1 MYLCCVR
8 KKNKNFS
15 IQGLLVEQMAS
26 EGKALARHEGKV
38 VFIDYAVPGDIVTV
52 QTEKIKKDYI
62 QAKVTEIEKPSELRK
77 ESFCEHFKTCGG
89 CKWQH
94 IPYETQ
100 LKFKH
105 QLVEE
110 AFRRIGKFEYPAL
123 EPIAGAPS
131 DTYYRNKL
139 EYTFSDRGWLTQEQ
153 IDSGNSYERRS
164 LGFHVPGRF
173 DALVHIQHC
182 YLQDNLGNEIRNF
195 IYQLAVAKNWS
206 FYNMKAH
213 EGFLRNL
220 ILRNNIKGDWMLT
233 LSVAEQNDTA
243 IAEVMNALK
252 KEFPQITSL
261 NYVVNTKQ
269 NETLYDQ
276 DIINWSGEPYIL
288 EQLGALQYKIGPKS
302 FFQTNSVQAKHLYDI
317 VKEMACI
324 EKDNL
329 VYDLYTGTGSIALYL
344 ADQCQKVVGIETV
357 PEAIEDAN
365 FNASLNGIDNTTF
378 IAATVEKILDDVFIG
393 LHGKPDV
400 LITDPPRAGMHERVV
415 EVLLQSG
422 IPRIVYVSCN
432 PATQARDIS
441 LLSEKYKVVRAKPVD
456 MFPQTAHIE
465 NVTLLELIDL
475 SQDS

>member
-1 MYLCCVR
+1 VR

-15 IQGLLVEQMAS
+15 IQGLLVEQMAA

-38 VFIDYAVPGDIVTV
+38 IFMDYAVPGDIVTV
-52 QTEKIKKDYI
+52 QTEKVKKDYVL
-62 QAKVTEIEKPSELRK
+62 AKVVSIEKPSELRK
-77 ESFCEHFKTCGG
+77 NSFCTHFGTCGG

-100 LKFKH
+100 LKFKY

-110 AFRRIGKFEYPAL
+110 AFKRIGKFEFPTL
-123 EPIAGAPS
+123 EPIAGAPA

-139 EYTFSDRGWLTQEQ
+139 EYTFSDRGWLTQVQ
-153 IDSGNSYERRS
+153 IDSGESYERRA

-173 DALVHIQHC
+173 DALVHIDHC
-182 YLQDNLGNEIRNF
+182 YLQENTGNEIRNF
-195 IYQLAVAKNWS
+195 IYQLALEKNWS
-206 FYNMKAH
+206 FYNMKMH

-220 ILRNNIKGDWMLT
+220 ILRNNIKGEWMLT
-233 LSVAEQNDTA
+233 LSVAENIETA
-243 IAEVMNALK
+243 IHEVMNALK
-252 KEFPQITSL
+252 TQFPQITSL

-276 DIINWSGEPYIL
+276 DIINFSGQPYIL
-288 EQLGALQYKIGPKS
+288 EQLGDIQYKIGPKS

-324 EKDNL
+324 EKNNL

-357 PEAIEDAN
+357 PEAIEDAH
-365 FNASLNGIDNTTF
+365 FNATLNGINNTTF
-378 IAATVEKILDDVFIG
+378 IAATVEKILDDEFIG

-400 LITDPPRAGMHERVV
+400 LITDPPRAGMHERVI

-441 LLSEKYKVVRAKPVD
+441 LLSEHYKVVRAKPVD

-465 NVTLLELIDL
+465 NVVLLERI
-475 SQDS
+475 